1 MEPSKILKVGS
12 QYSKNDLASLLD
24 QPLLTT
30 VRDGVY
36 SCKFTAVKFPI
47 LFAVC

>member
-30 VRDGVY
+30 VREGVY
-36 SCKFTAVKFPI
+36 SCKIPHLI
-47 LFAVC
+47 CCLLI